1 MNSDMAVLIFKLR
14 YVPDDEAQDIR
25 ELLSGNDIDY
35 YETSAGVF
43 GISVPGLWL
52 KSKDQVEIAR
62 QLIDDYQKVRQN
74 EAREEY
80 NLKQRQGT
88 ARTFMDILKEN
99 PARYISSILAII
111 LICYFMI
118 IIFISLAE

>member
-1 MNSDMAVLIFKLR
+1 MAVLLFKLR

-25 ELLSGNDIDY
+25 ELLNSNDIDY

-43 GISVPGLWL
+43 GISMPGLWL
-52 KSKDQVEIAR
+52 KNEEQLQKAR
-62 QLIDDYQKVRQN
+62 QLIDEYQKVRQN

-80 NLKQRQGT
+80 NSRRRQGA

-111 LICYFMI
+111 LICYFMV
-118 IIFISLAE
+118 IIFISLAK

>member
-1 MNSDMAVLIFKLR
+1 MAVLIFKLR

-25 ELLSGNDIDY
+25 ELLSENGIDY
-35 YETSAGVF
+35 YETSAGIL

-52 KSKDQVEIAR
+52 KSKDQLEIAR

-74 EAREEY
+74 QAREEY
-80 NLKQRQGT
+80 NLRRRQGT

-99 PARYISSILAII
+99 PARYISSILAIL

-118 IIFISLAE
+118 IIFIRLAG